1 MSVIGDN
8 LKKRRKELHMT
19 LEDISRKTGLPKST
33 VQRWESGT
41 VTNMGMDNLRKVAD
55 ALDTTV
61 SALQSPGDRN
71 ARYFNPQPYTES
83 ELFSDFILRTG
94 FHPVHIGQDL
104 YFADPEGLFYTPED
118 AALKQEVI
126 GEMMHYFRFLMSEH
140 SISGREYNR
149 RDYAFTERNSGH
161 PAGHREEE

>member
-71 ARYFNPQPYTES
+71 ACYFNPQP
-83 ELFSDFILRTG
+83 
-94 FHPVHIGQDL
+94 
-104 YFADPEGLFYTPED
+104 
-118 AALKQEVI
+118 
-126 GEMMHYFRFLMSEH
+126 
-140 SISGREYNR
+140 
-149 RDYAFTERNSGH
+149 
-161 PAGHREEE
+161 